1 MNFND
6 NGSYNSGPA
15 PRPRKRIQL
24 PTKRLLVI
32 LLAVLL
38 VITALDSFYT
48 LKEDQ
53 YAVIT
58 TFGKPSMVS
67 SSGLKLKIPYIQRVT
82 KVAKTIQG
90 FPLGYRT
97 DGAEVEDESLMIPYD
112 YNFVNVDFYV
122 EYRVTDP
129 IKFLY
134 NSSDPLDILRM
145 LCQSYI
151 RDTIGLYD
159 VDSVITTGK
168 SEIQAAIKQKVVTR
182 LESEDIGLQLTNITI
197 QDAEPP
203 HEKSGTRRQLFDL
216 LGRVAETGLP
226 MCLPVE
232 FGSWEG
238 GTYTFYTWIDGA
250 DANEVIPAANAD
262 ADQIIKSAEG
272 YKESKINEA
281 NGQAAR
287 FKSLFDE
294 YEKYPLITKQR
305 LYYEAMEEILPGIKL
320 YIVDE
325 NTGVQTALPLSPF
338 ASVDMGGEN

>member
-1 MNFND
+1 MQFN
-6 NGSYNSGPA
+6 GQYTQPPGGGA
-15 PRPRKRIQL
+15 ARTPRVPKLNKKLIWL
-24 PTKRLLVI
+24 IPVI
-32 LLAVLL
+32 IIAALM
-38 VITALDSFYT
+38 ILDSFYT

-97 DGAEVEDESLMIPYD
+97 DGSEVEDESLMITYD

-203 HEKSGTRRQLFDL
+203 T
-216 LGRVAETGLP
+216 AEVQQAFTA
-226 MCLPVE
+226 VE
-232 FGSWEG
+232 TAKQS
-238 GTYTFYTWIDGA
+238 A
-250 DANEVIPAANAD
+250 DTAVNNARKYANEVIPAANAD

-320 YIVDE
+320 YILDE

-338 ASVDMGGEN
+338 ASVDMGGNG

>member
-1 MNFND
+1 MDEYNNYENGYNQNPPPPRRPKKRMNARWLWII
-6 NGSYNSGPA
+6 PVLILA
-15 PRPRKRIQL
+15 AI
-24 PTKRLLVI
+24 LVM
-32 LLAVLL
+32 
-38 VITALDSFYT
+38 DSFYT

-53 YAVIT
+53 YAVLT
-58 TFGKPSMVS
+58 TFGKPTTVS
-67 SSGLKLKIPYIQRVT
+67 ASGLQPKIPLIQ
-82 KVAKTIQG
+82 KVHKVSKSIQS
-90 FPLGYRT
+90 FPLGYRV
-97 DGAEVEDESLMIPYD
+97 GSNESIEEESLMITYD

-122 EYRVTDP
+122 EYRITDP
-129 IKFLY
+129 IKYLY
-134 NSSDPLDILRM
+134 NSSDPVGILKM

-151 RDTIGLYD
+151 RDTIGLYN

-203 HEKSGTRRQLFDL
+203 TVEVQQAFTA
-216 LGRVAETGLP
+216 VETAKQ
-226 MCLPVE
+226 
-232 FGSWEG
+232 S
-238 GTYTFYTWIDGA
+238 A
-250 DANEVIPAANAD
+250 DTAVNNARKYANEVIPAANAD

>member
-1 MNFND
+1 MNFGND
-6 NGSYNSGPA
+6 GFYSSGPVNNKKPPFRKPQVKLPGA
-15 PRPRKRIQL
+15 KRIIVV
-24 PTKRLLVI
+24 LLVI
-32 LLAVLL
+32 LLLL
-38 VITALDSFYT
+38 SGLDAFYT

-67 SSGLKLKIPYIQRVT
+67 TSGLKFKLPFVQQVT
-82 KVAKTIQG
+82 KVSKTIQG
-90 FPLGYRT
+90 FPLGYRPNSN
-97 DGAEVEDESLMIPYD
+97 ENVEAESLMITYD

-134 NSSDPLDILRM
+134 NSQDPVGILKM

-168 SEIQAAIKQKVVTR
+168 SQIQASIKEKVVAR

-203 HEKSGTRRQLFDL
+203 TYEVQQAFTA
-216 LGRVAETGLP
+216 VETAKQ
-226 MCLPVE
+226 
-232 FGSWEG
+232 S
-238 GTYTFYTWIDGA
+238 A
-250 DANEVIPAANAD
+250 DTAVNNARKYANEVIPAANAD
-262 ADQIIKSAEG
+262 ADQIVKSAEA
-272 YKESKINEA
+272 YKESRINEA
-281 NGQAAR
+281 SGQAAR
-287 FKSLFDE
+287 FSELYSE

-305 LYYEAMEEILPGIKL
+305 LFYETMEQILPGAKL
-320 YIVDE
+320 YIVDAG
-325 NTGVQTALPLSPF
+325 TGVQTALPLESF
-338 ASVDMGGEN
+338 ANVELGGDE